1 MPISSS
7 KLGQRSQV
15 TAANLANLLPTGT
28 VLAAEAL
35 IPSFTNNG
43 ECTLANEY
51 LTLGIIVCCSLS
63 CFLSSF
69 TDSFTGKDGKMYY
82 GIATWNSFYVFN
94 DIDSTDGAGREEFN
108 DIESTHGAG
117 RKETINKE
125 CLAAC
130 SITFIDFVH
139 AFTSLT
145 VFLVFALSNSNVQ
158 NCFFPKAGPN
168 EKALIM
174 NLPLGAGFLAS
185 FLFMLFPTKRRG
197 IGYADTAPLK
207 LGKEPSLSNKEPSLP
222 NMEPSL
228 SNKEPSLPNKEPSLP
243 NKESSLSNKESA

>member
-1 MPISSS
+1 MSISSS

-28 VLAAEAL
+28 VLAAESL

-51 LTLGIIVCCSLS
+51 LTLGIIVCCSLG

-82 GIATWNSFYVFN
+82 GIATWNSFHIFN
-94 DIDSTDGAGREEFN
+94 DIDSDDGAGREE
-108 DIESTHGAG
+108 TT
-117 RKETINKE
+117 KEF
-125 CLAAC
+125 LAAC
-130 SITFIDFVH
+130 RITFIDFVH

-158 NCFFPKAGPN
+158 NCFFPKAGAN

-197 IGYADTAPLK
+197 IGYADTAPVK
-207 LGKEPSLSNKEPSLP
+207 KEGIIKD
-222 NMEPSL
+222 
-228 SNKEPSLPNKEPSLP
+228 
-243 NKESSLSNKESA
+243 SA

>member
-1 MPISSS
+1 MSISSS

-28 VLAAEAL
+28 VLAAESL

-51 LTLGIIVCCSLS
+51 LTLGIIVCCSLG

-82 GIATWNSFYVFN
+82 GIATWNSFHIFN
-94 DIDSTDGAGREEFN
+94 DIDSDDGAGREE
-108 DIESTHGAG
+108 TT
-117 RKETINKE
+117 KEF
-125 CLAAC
+125 LAA
-130 SITFIDFVH
+130 SG
-139 AFTSLT
+139 A
-145 VFLVFALSNSNVQ
+145 
-158 NCFFPKAGPN
+158 N

-197 IGYADTAPLK
+197 IGYADTAPVK
-207 LGKEPSLSNKEPSLP
+207 KEGII
-222 NMEPSL
+222 
-228 SNKEPSLPNKEPSLP
+228 
-243 NKESSLSNKESA
+243 KESA

>member
-51 LTLGIIVCCSLS
+51 LTLGIIVCCSLG

-69 TDSFTGKDGKMYY
+69 TDSITGKDGKMYY

-94 DIDSTDGAGREEFN
+94 DIDSTDGAGREEFK
-108 DIESTHGAG
+108 DSSH
-117 RKETINKE
+117 
-125 CLAAC
+125 

-197 IGYADTAPLK
+197 IGYADTAPVK
-207 LGKEPSLSNKEPSLP
+207 SDKEP
-222 NMEPSL
+222 
-228 SNKEPSLPNKEPSLP
+228 
-243 NKESSLSNKESA
+243 A

>member
-1 MPISSS
+1 
-7 KLGQRSQV
+7 
-15 TAANLANLLPTGT
+15 
-28 VLAAEAL
+28 
-35 IPSFTNNG
+35 
-43 ECTLANEY
+43 
-51 LTLGIIVCCSLS
+51 
-63 CFLSSF
+63 
-69 TDSFTGKDGKMYY
+69 MYY

-108 DIESTHGAG
+108 DSSH
-117 RKETINKE
+117 
-125 CLAAC
+125 

-197 IGYADTAPLK
+197 IGYADTAPVK
-207 LGKEPSLSNKEPSLP
+207 SDKEP
-222 NMEPSL
+222 
-228 SNKEPSLPNKEPSLP
+228 
-243 NKESSLSNKESA
+243 A

>member
-1 MPISSS
+1 MALSSS

-51 LTLGIIVCCSLS
+51 LTLGIIVCCSLG

-94 DIDSTDGAGREEFN
+94 DIDSTDGAGREEFK
-108 DIESTHGAG
+108 DIES
-117 RKETINKE
+117 
-125 CLAAC
+125 LAAC
-130 SITFIDFVH
+130 RITFIDFVH

-197 IGYADTAPLK
+197 IGYGDTAPVK
-207 LGKEPSLSNKEPSLP
+207 LDKGPSL
-222 NMEPSL
+222 
-228 SNKEPSLPNKEPSLP
+228 
-243 NKESSLSNKESA
+243 

>member
-51 LTLGIIVCCSLS
+51 LTLGIIVCCSLG

-69 TDSFTGKDGKMYY
+69 TDSITGKDGKMYY

-108 DIESTHGAG
+108 DSSH
-117 RKETINKE
+117 
-125 CLAAC
+125 

-197 IGYADTAPLK
+197 IGYADTAPVK
-207 LGKEPSLSNKEPSLP
+207 SDKEP
-222 NMEPSL
+222 
-228 SNKEPSLPNKEPSLP
+228 
-243 NKESSLSNKESA
+243 A

>member
-1 MPISSS
+1 MNTCRLSMPISSS

-15 TAANLANLLPTGT
+15 AAANLANLLPTGT
-28 VLAAEAL
+28 VLAAESL

-51 LTLGIIVCCSLS
+51 LTLGIIVCCSLG

-69 TDSFTGKDGKMYY
+69 TDSFIGKDGKMYY
-82 GIATWNSFYVFN
+82 GIATWNGFRVFN
-94 DIDSTDGAGREEFN
+94 DTDSTDGAGEEEFN
-108 DIESTHGAG
+108 
-117 RKETINKE
+117 KEQ
-125 CLAAC
+125 LAAFR
-130 SITFIDFVH
+130 ITFIDFVH

-158 NCFFPKAGPN
+158 NCFFPKAGAN

-197 IGYADTAPLK
+197 IGYADTAPVK
-207 LGKEPSLSNKEPSLP
+207 VEPKKEGIS
-222 NMEPSL
+222 
-228 SNKEPSLPNKEPSLP
+228 
-243 NKESSLSNKESA
+243 KESA

>member
-1 MPISSS
+1 MPISPS

-15 TAANLANLLPTGT
+15 AAANLANLLPTGT

-43 ECTLANEY
+43 ECALANEY
-51 LTLGIIVCCSLS
+51 LTLGIIVCCSLG

-94 DIDSTDGAGREEFN
+94 DIDSTDGAGREET
-108 DIESTHGAG
+108 S
-117 RKETINKE
+117 NKE
-125 CLAAC
+125 FLAAC

-139 AFTSLT
+139 ALTSLT

-168 EKALIM
+168 DKALIM

-197 IGYADTAPLK
+197 IGYGDTAPVK
-207 LGKEPSLSNKEPSLP
+207 SD
-222 NMEPSL
+222 
-228 SNKEPSLPNKEPSLP
+228 
-243 NKESSLSNKESA
+243 KESSPSKKESA

>member
-1 MPISSS
+1 MSTSLS

-15 TAANLANLLPTGT
+15 AAANLANLLPTGT

-51 LTLGIIVCCSLS
+51 LTLGIIVCCSLG

-69 TDSFTGKDGKMYY
+69 TDSIIGKDGKMYY
-82 GIATWNSFYVFN
+82 GIATWKGLYVFN
-94 DIDSTDGAGREEFN
+94 DIDSTDGAGREEMK
-108 DIESTHGAG
+108 DKA
-117 RKETINKE
+117 E
-125 CLAAC
+125 CR
-130 SITFIDFVH
+130 ITFTDFVH

-158 NCFFPKAGPN
+158 NCFFPKAGAN

-197 IGYADTAPLK
+197 IGYGDTAPPK
-207 LGKEPSLSNKEPSLP
+207 KEGII
-222 NMEPSL
+222 
-228 SNKEPSLPNKEPSLP
+228 
-243 NKESSLSNKESA
+243 KESA